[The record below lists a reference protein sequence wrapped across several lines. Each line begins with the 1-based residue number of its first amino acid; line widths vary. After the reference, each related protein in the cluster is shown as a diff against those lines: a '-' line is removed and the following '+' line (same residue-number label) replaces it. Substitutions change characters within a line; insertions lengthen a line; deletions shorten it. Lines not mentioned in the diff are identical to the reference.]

1 MFFQSRSIRCY
12 TPCSRVTG
20 FTKNKN
26 ICDYDDIKNLYN
38 LRSEMVHGRI
48 EANPDSKENLNQLAK
63 LEGIVVEVLGKMLL
77 RQIYRLYGA
86 VV

>member
-1 MFFQSRSIRCY
+1 
-12 TPCSRVTG
+12 
-20 FTKNKN
+20 
-26 ICDYDDIKNLYN
+26 
-38 LRSEMVHGRI
+38 MVHGRI